1 MKYYLVETTYV
12 GPNIQDYLNDDL
24 IEIQTVPAYT
34 NMSNEPKID
43 GWCGTTNDWCVNAY
57 GEYDTLE
64 EAKEAAHKI
73 FGELRETDMDIYSD
87 DFDILAGET
96 VIAYRAGKFPRLTE
110 QETADYYYLTVD
122 DEVKGSMSDEELEQ
136 YVENVKQFEAEYGNL
151 EFVPDWV
158 YLREMVEQ
166 KRDEKKAEAEE

>member
-96 VIAYRAGKFPRLTE
+96 VIAYRVGKFPRLTE

-122 DEVKGSMSDEELEQ
+122 DEVKGSMSDEELDQ
-136 YVENVKQFEAEYGNL
+136 YVDNVKQFEAEYGNL